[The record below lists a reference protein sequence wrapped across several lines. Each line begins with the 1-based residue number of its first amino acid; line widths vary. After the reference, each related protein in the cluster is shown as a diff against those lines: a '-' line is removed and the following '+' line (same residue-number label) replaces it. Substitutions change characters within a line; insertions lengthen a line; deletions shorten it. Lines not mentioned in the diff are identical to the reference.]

1 MPFKLFMSQKLILIS
16 FLIVTLSCSKEEF
29 DIQNL
34 NGNKISA
41 LGHSGM
47 GNRSAYPRNSYES
60 LTKSLNLG
68 ADGIEI
74 DLQLTKDN
82 VLIAFHDEDLS
93 ESTNIK
99 GLVRSLTWSEIQNAY
114 YTNPLY
120 TSYSIISMDQL
131 LSNTDDMHQYN
142 YTLDCKYHPLSNDD
156 TQYETDYINA
166 LSQLITKFN
175 LINNAYIESQSED
188 FLRLLQLENNE
199 FNLFINPY
207 SFEYGLETA
216 NKLGLFGISMSTD
229 NISEDQIEAA
239 HDNNLF
245 IAIWGV
251 QTNGDNTRAVNKN
264 PDFIQ
269 TDYMKIL
276 WK

>member
-1 MPFKLFMSQKLILIS
+1 MSQKLILIS

-269 TDYMKIL
+269 TDCISHL
-276 WK
+276 VNLLD